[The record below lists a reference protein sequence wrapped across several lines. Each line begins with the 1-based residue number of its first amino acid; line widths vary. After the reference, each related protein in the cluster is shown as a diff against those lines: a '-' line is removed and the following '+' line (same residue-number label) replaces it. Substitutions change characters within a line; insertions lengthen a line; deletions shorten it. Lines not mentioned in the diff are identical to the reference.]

1 MYKSIELQFCIP
13 ETNVILYDNYNSI
26 KKSLEDLFIYLFI
39 YLLLFRDALK
49 AYGSFQAR
57 GQIGAVATIPTPQ
70 PQQCQI

>member
-26 KKSLEDLFIYLFI
+26 KKSLEDLFI